1 MTSYEEDYNRS
12 GSYPRASVNRPDFA
26 DHEIAE
32 QMRGTLYSWE
42 RLPTVRKHE
51 VMSLVRRTNR
61 RRHSRL
67 VAVLFVL
74 VLLLVA
80 LAAVGVYLFMFAPH
94 LGR

>member
-1 MTSYEEDYNRS
+1 MATFEEDFNRS
-12 GSYPRASVNRPDFA
+12 GSYPRASTNRPDFA

-51 VMSLVRRTNR
+51 VMSLVRRTNGR
-61 RRHSRL
+61 RRSRL
-67 VAVLFVL
+67 VAILFGL
-74 VLLLVA
+74 VLLFVA
-80 LAAVGVYLFMFAPH
+80 LAAVAVYLFVFAVH

>member
-1 MTSYEEDYNRS
+1 MTSYEEDFNRS
-12 GSYPRASVNRPDFA
+12 GSYPRALTSRPDFA
-26 DHEIAE
+26 DHDIAE
-32 QMRGTLYSWE
+32 RMRGTVYSWE

-67 VAVLFVL
+67 VAILFGL

-80 LAAVGVYLFMFAPH
+80 LAAVGVYLFFFAPH